1 MFEEHHEHRSSVQK
15 AMQSL
20 WNMTKESGAAF
31 TNKPKQLG
39 LVSSVDHFFFQNT
52 SADRTQHWGPRAHLQ
67 RSVVD
72 QGDQLRSDQH
82 CDRCFVSGVLSEPSK
97 YGVSPVS
104 LQRPYSMALH
114 KSFEHQSVLL
124 LFLDETAS
132 DRDQTLLSEFFR
144 KCSRKREQTMT
155 FGVLAKLKLGY

>member
-1 MFEEHHEHRSSVQK
+1 MIEEHHEHRSSVQK

-20 WNMTKESGAAF
+20 WKMTTKSSAAF
-31 TNKPKQLG
+31 TNKPEQLG
-39 LVSSVDHFFFQNT
+39 LISSMGLFFFQNT
-52 SADRTQHWGPRAHLQ
+52 SADRNQHWRPRAHLQ

-97 YGVSPVS
+97 DGVSPVS
-104 LQRPYSMALH
+104 LQRPYSMVLH

-124 LFLDETAS
+124 
-132 DRDQTLLSEFFR
+132 
-144 KCSRKREQTMT
+144 
-155 FGVLAKLKLGY
+155 